1 MGAAFWTGFAAFAQH
16 FALGAALLVM
26 FLVAYV
32 WTTPHD
38 EAKLIRAGN
47 GPAALG
53 LMGALIGFSIP
64 LSRAVEVSGD
74 VVEAGLWGG
83 VALVTQVAAH
93 LAARLVLPNLYKRI
107 AEGDWAVG
115 IVKGA
120 AGIAIGLVT
129 AASMTP

>member
-1 MGAAFWTGFAAFAQH
+1 MGEAFWTGFAAFALH
-16 FALGAALLVM
+16 FAVGAGLLLL
-26 FLVAYV
+26 FAFAYV
-32 WTTPHD
+32 RTTPHD
-38 EAKLIRAGN
+38 ELKLIRAGN

-53 LMGALIGFSIP
+53 LMGAMIGFAIP

-74 VVEAGLWGG
+74 VVEAALWGC

-93 LAARLVLPNLYKRI
+93 LAARVIFPNLYKGI

-120 AGIAIGLVT
+120 AGIAIGQVT